1 MKCPKCNQELKEGQ
15 LYCEAC
21 GEEIKMVPE
30 FEPEIENS
38 IEETLLNMADMIN
51 EVEVDDIKPYES
63 APKKKKKETFTVF
76 TKEEK
81 KSKDSFLLEEFPEE
95 DEVFDDIVDDDD
107 MPDEDFWDEE
117 EIIHFK
123 GSDNVTKAFVAFWS
137 KSFLSKMIV
146 LLSGIVIVFA
156 LVLAAIAITGT
167 IKNNSYGYQVKQALN
182 AADEGAY
189 ETAIQYMERALT
201 LDSSDIEMKY
211 LLASYYDK
219 TGESANAVLVLKGLI
234 CGDTQT
240 DINTYT
246 KMFDIYSRQGNIIEI
261 SRTLSECEDPVI
273 LEQFRQYVAN
283 TPEFSDPAGSYDDV
297 VHLKLTAN
305 TTGTIYY
312 TVNGGTPDTSSNVY
326 TSPIFLESGYYT
338 VKAIFVNSY
347 GLVSDVI
354 SQQYEINVTVP
365 VKPVISVESGTYDIP
380 QVISVEVPEGCTTYY
395 TTDGSI
401 PTRDSIQY
409 KEPIC
414 MPLGD
419 SKFTFV
425 TYSAEN
431 VASEPSMAMYTYKI
445 PADATVSAADAASM
459 VTMHRF
465 GMGGLMDTQGH
476 LSTIS
481 GKLLYMCEA
490 AVQLEDDTYYVI
502 YEYYEDPNS
511 QLRTKTGLVFCAAVH
526 DANKVGVLE
535 IDEFGNYYRVLAEI
549 VPQ

>member
-1 MKCPKCNQELKEGQ
+1 MKCPKCNQELKEGK
-15 LYCEAC
+15 LYCEFC
-21 GEEIKMVPE
+21 GEEIKMVPV

-38 IEETLLNMADMIN
+38 IEETLSNVADMIN
-51 EVEVDDIKPYES
+51 EVDEDDIKPVVN
-63 APKKKKKETFTVF
+63 AQKTKKKESFKVF
-76 TKEEK
+76 AKEEK
-81 KSKDSFLLEEFPEE
+81 KTKTDLLIEEFPEE
-95 DEVFDDIVDDDD
+95 DIVFDDFDDSD
-107 MPDEDFWDEE
+107 MSDEDFWDEE

-123 GSDNVTKAFVAFWS
+123 GNDNVTKAFRQFWS
-137 KSFLSKMIV
+137 KSFLSKVIV
-146 LLSGIVIVFA
+146 LLSGVVIIFA
-156 LVLAAIAITGT
+156 LILGTIAITDT
-167 IKNNSYGYQVKQALN
+167 IRNNSYSYQIKQALN
-182 AADEGAY
+182 AADMGAY

-219 TGESANAVLVLKGLI
+219 IGESDNAILVLKGLI
-234 CGDTQT
+234 CGDTDT
-240 DINTYT
+240 DINTYN
-246 KMFDIYSRQGNIIEI
+246 KMFEIYSRQGNIIEI
-261 SRTLSECEDPVI
+261 SRTLAECEDPVI

-365 VKPVISVESGTYDIP
+365 VKPVISVESGTYDVP
-380 QVISVEVPEGCTTYY
+380 EVISVEVPEGCTTYY

-445 PADATVSAADAASM
+445 PGDAPVSAADAASM

-511 QLRTKTGLVFCAAVH
+511 GLRTKTGLEFCAAMH
-526 DANKVGVLE
+526 DPNKVGVLE
-535 IDEFGNYYRVLAEI
+535 IDEYGNYYRVLAEI
-549 VPQ
+549 IPQ

>member
-38 IEETLLNMADMIN
+38 IEETLLNLADIIN
-51 EVEVDDIKPYES
+51 EVEDDDIKLYKS
-63 APKKKKKETFTVF
+63 APKKKKKDTFKVF
-76 TKEEK
+76 AKQEK
-81 KSKDSFLLEEFPEE
+81 KITDSFLIEEFPEE
-95 DEVFDDIVDDDD
+95 DELLDDIDDEDL
-107 MPDEDFWDEE
+107 PDEDFWDEE

-123 GSDNVTKAFVAFWS
+123 GNDNVTKAFLAFWS
-137 KSFLSKMIV
+137 KSFLSKVIV
-146 LLSGIVIVFA
+146 LLSGILVIFI
-156 LVLAAIAITGT
+156 LVMATIAITET
-167 IKNNSYGYQVKQALN
+167 VKNNSYGYQVKQAMD

-211 LLASYYDK
+211 LLASYYDEV
-219 TGESANAVLVLKGLI
+219 GEEENAVLVLKGLI

-240 DINTYT
+240 DIDTYT

-261 SRTLSECEDPVI
+261 SRTLSECEDPAI

-305 TTGTIYY
+305 TSGTIYY
-312 TVNGGTPDTSSNVY
+312 TVNGGTPDTSSDIY

-365 VKPVISVESGTYDIP
+365 VKPVISVESGIYDVP

-401 PTRDSIQY
+401 PTRDSLQY

-490 AVQLEDDTYYVI
+490 AVELEDDTYYVI

>member
-1 MKCPKCNQELKEGQ
+1 MKCPKCNQELNDGQ

-38 IEETLLNMADMIN
+38 IEETLLGVADLIS
-51 EVEVDDIKPYES
+51 EEADSIVKPVKS
-63 APKKKKKETFTVF
+63 APSKESFSVF

-81 KSKDSFLLEEFPEE
+81 KTRDTILLEDFPDDEDFFE
-95 DEVFDDIVDDDD
+95 DEVQNELQ
-107 MPDEDFWDEE
+107 DEDFWDEE

-123 GSDNVTKAFVAFWS
+123 GNSNVAKAFKTFWS
-137 KSFLSKMIV
+137 RSFLSKVIV
-146 LLSGIVIVFA
+146 LLLSILIVVV
-156 LVLAAIAITGT
+156 LVMATTSVVRT
-167 IKNNSYGYQVKQALN
+167 IQENSYDYQVNQALE
-182 AADEGAY
+182 AADAEDY
-189 ETAIQYMERALT
+189 NVAIQYMENALT
-201 LDSSDIEMKY
+201 IDSSDIEMKY
-211 LLASYYDK
+211 LLAGYYDK
-219 TGESANAVLVLKGLI
+219 IGEHDNAILVLKGLI

-246 KMFDIYSRQGNIIEI
+246 KMFDIYSRQGNIVEI

-283 TPEFSDPAGSYDDV
+283 TPEFSEPAGSYDDV

-312 TVNGGTPDTSSNVY
+312 TVNGGTPDTSSEIY

-347 GLVSDVI
+347 GLVSDII

-365 VKPVISVESGTYDIP
+365 AKPVISVPSGTYDIP
-380 QVISVEVPEGCTTYY
+380 QLISVEVPQGCTTYY

-431 VASEPSMAMYTYKI
+431 VASEPSMAMYTFNI
-445 PADATVSAADAASM
+445 PASATVTMADAACF
-459 VTMHRF
+459 VTVHRF
-465 GMGGLMDTQGH
+465 NMGGLMDTQGH

-490 AVQLEDDTYYVI
+490 AVTLEDDVYYVV

-511 QLRTKTGLVFCAAVH
+511 LLRTKTGLMFCMAMH
-526 DANKVGVLE
+526 DNQKIGVLE
-535 IDEFGNYYRVLAEI
+535 IDAEGRYYRVITEP

>member
-1 MKCPKCNQELKEGQ
+1 MKCPKCNQELKDGQ

-21 GEEIKMVPE
+21 GEEIKIVPD

-38 IEETLLNMADMIN
+38 IEETLLNVADHIN
-51 EVEVDDIKPYES
+51 EVKAEEKPS
-63 APKKKKKETFTVF
+63 AKVAPSKAVKDTFKVF

-81 KSKDSFLLEEFPEE
+81 KSEGGLLIEDFP
-95 DEVFDDIVDDDD
+95 DDDD
-107 MPDEDFWDEE
+107 FYNDMDEDELPDENFWDEE
-117 EIIHFK
+117 EVISFK
-123 GSDNVTKAFVAFWS
+123 GNGNFSKLFKSFWS
-137 KSFLSKMIV
+137 KGLASKLIV
-146 LLSGIVIVFA
+146 
-156 LVLAAIAITGT
+156 LVLAVVVVVGLILLTVVVSGNIQE
-167 IKNNSYGYQVKQALN
+167 NSYGYQVNQALD
-182 AADEGAY
+182 AAEAEDY
-189 ETAIQYMERALT
+189 ETAIAYMEKALT
-201 LDSSDIEMKY
+201 IDSTDIEMKY
-211 LLASYYDK
+211 RLAGYYDK
-219 TGESANAVLVLKGLI
+219 IGETDNALLVLKGLI
-234 CGDTQT
+234 CGDTET
-240 DINTYT
+240 DINTYS

-261 SRTLSECEDPVI
+261 SHVLSECEDPLI
-273 LEQFRQYVAN
+273 LEEFRQYVAN
-283 TPEFSDPAGSYDDV
+283 APEFSEPGGSYNDV

-312 TVNGGTPDTSSNVY
+312 TVNGGTPDTSSDVY
-326 TSPIFLESGYYT
+326 TAPIFLESGYYT

-347 GLVSDVI
+347 GLVSETI

-365 VKPVISVESGTYDIP
+365 PKPEISVVSGTYDVP
-380 QVISVEVPEGCTTYY
+380 QVITVEVPDGCTTYY

-425 TYSAEN
+425 TFSAEN
-431 VASEPSMAMYTYKI
+431 VASEPSMAMYTYKL
-445 PADATVSAADAASM
+445 PADITVTAADAANL

-490 AVQLEDDTYYVI
+490 TVALEDDTYFVI

-511 QLRTKTGLVFCAAVH
+511 GLRTKTGLVFCAAMH

-535 IDEFGNYYRVLAEI
+535 MDEFGNYYRVLAEPI
-549 VPQ
+549 PQ

>member
-1 MKCPKCNQELKEGQ
+1 MKCPKCNKELKEGK
-15 LYCEAC
+15 LYCEFC
-21 GEEIKMVPE
+21 GEEIKMVPV

-38 IEETLLNMADMIN
+38 IEETLSNVADMIN
-51 EVEVDDIKPYES
+51 EVDEDDIKPVVNVQ
-63 APKKKKKETFTVF
+63 KTKKKETFKVF

-81 KSKDSFLLEEFPEE
+81 KTKADLLIEEFPEE
-95 DEVFDDIVDDDD
+95 EVVFDDFDDD

-123 GSDNVTKAFVAFWS
+123 GNDNVTKAFRQFWS
-137 KSFLSKMIV
+137 KSFLSKLIV
-146 LLSGIVIVFA
+146 LLSGVVIAFA
-156 LVLAAIAITGT
+156 LVLGT
-167 IKNNSYGYQVKQALN
+167 IAVTNTIRNNSYSYQVNQALD

-189 ETAIQYMERALT
+189 ETAIQYMERAIT

-219 TGESANAVLVLKGLI
+219 IGETDNAILVLKGLI

-261 SRTLSECEDPVI
+261 SRTLAECEDPVI

-283 TPEFSDPAGSYDDV
+283 APEFSDPAGSYDDV

-312 TVNGGTPDTSSNVY
+312 TVNGGTPDTSSDVY

-365 VKPVISVESGTYDIP
+365 AKPVISVESGTYDVP
-380 QVISVEVPEGCTTYY
+380 QVISVEVPMGCTTYY

-401 PTRDSIQY
+401 PTRDSMQY

-490 AVQLEDDTYYVI
+490 AVQLEDDAYYVI

-511 QLRTKTGLVFCAAVH
+511 GLRTKTGLEFCAAMH
-526 DANKVGVLE
+526 DPNKVGVLE
-535 IDEFGNYYRVLAEI
+535 IDEYGNYYRVLAEI
-549 VPQ
+549 IPQ